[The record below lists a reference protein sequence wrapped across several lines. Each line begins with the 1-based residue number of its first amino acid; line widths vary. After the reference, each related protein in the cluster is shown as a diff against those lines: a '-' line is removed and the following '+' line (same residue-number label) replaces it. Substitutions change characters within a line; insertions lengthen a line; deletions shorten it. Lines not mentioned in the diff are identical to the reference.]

1 MLQNLHV
8 KNMAL
13 IDEVEI
19 ELQSGLNILTGETG
33 AGKSIIIDSI
43 GFALGEKAD
52 KNLVRD
58 PDEASLVELT
68 FVEENK
74 TILHALSEAQIEVE
88 DGVIILSR
96 KISNGRTI
104 AKINGESVPASKLK
118 EIASL
123 LIDIHGQHEHQSLL
137 HASKHL
143 NFLDEFAKNE
153 IGTLKD
159 ELAKAYT
166 SYRQIQ
172 KELEEGSLDQESRA
186 RELSLLEY
194 ELHEIE
200 SANLKT
206 GEDEEL
212 ETEYRKIGNSKK
224 IIEALQEVSQLM
236 GERGAA
242 DAVARSVRELMSVSA
257 LDEDMGS
264 LCDQISDIEQL
275 ISDFGRELS
284 GYIDALEYDE
294 ERVSFVE
301 TRLDELNHLKA
312 KYGISIDAVIASMQE
327 RQQRIDKLLNYAEY
341 EQNLKAEYEKAR
353 QDLEGLCQRL
363 SDIRHAAGE
372 QFKQQMVAALSDLNF
387 LDVRFDL
394 DFQRLDH
401 FTGDGFESMEFLI
414 STNPGAPLRKLKDIA
429 SGGELSRIMLAFK
442 SILASQDEIDTLIFD
457 EIDTGISGRTA
468 QMVSEKMN
476 VIAKNHQVICIT
488 HLPQIAAMADAHFK
502 IEKQVVGQKTITGIE
517 RLQEEASITEIAR
530 MLGGVEITD
539 SVLESAAEMKE
550 LAKRTKIY

>member
-52 KNLVRD
+52 KNLVRN

-68 FVEENK
+68 FVEENE

-242 DAVARSVRELMSVSA
+242 DAVARSVRELMSVST

-275 ISDFGRELS
+275 ISDFGRDLS

-301 TRLDELNHLKA
+301 KRLDELNHLKA
-312 KYGISIDAVIASMQE
+312 KYGTSIDAVIASMQE
-327 RQQRIDKLLNYAEY
+327 RQQRIDRLLNYAEY

-353 QDLEGLCQRL
+353 QELEGLCQRL

-372 QFKQQMVAALSDLNF
+372 QFKQQMIAALSDLNF

-488 HLPQIAAMADAHFK
+488 HLPQIAAMADAHFF
-502 IEKQVVGQKTITGIE
+502 IEKNVIDNSTVTDIH
-517 RLQEEASITEIAR
+517 LLDQEESIAELGR
-530 MLGGVEITD
+530 MLGGVEVTET
-539 SVLESAAEMKE
+539 VLQSAREMKE
-550 LAKRTKIY
+550 LAGKKK

>member
-52 KNLVRD
+52 KNLVRN

-275 ISDFGRELS
+275 ISDFGRDLS

-301 TRLDELNHLKA
+301 KRLDELNHLKA
-312 KYGISIDAVIASMQE
+312 KYGTSIDAVIASMQE

-363 SDIRHAAGE
+363 SDIRHADGE
-372 QFKQQMVAALSDLNF
+372 QFKQQMIAALSDLNF

-429 SGGELSRIMLAFK
+429 SGGELSRIMLAFY

-488 HLPQIAAMADAHFK
+488 HLPQIAAMADAHFF
-502 IEKQVVGQKTITGIE
+502 IEKNVIDNSTVTDIH
-517 RLQEEASITEIAR
+517 LLDQEESIAELGR
-530 MLGGVEITD
+530 MLGGVEVTET
-539 SVLESAAEMKE
+539 VLQSAREMKE
-550 LAKRTKIY
+550 LAGKKK

>member
-52 KNLVRD
+52 KNLVRN

-275 ISDFGRELS
+275 ISDFGRDLS

-312 KYGISIDAVIASMQE
+312 KYGTSIDAVIASMQE

-353 QDLEGLCQRL
+353 QELEGLCQRL

-372 QFKQQMVAALSDLNF
+372 QFKQQMVAALSDLIF

-488 HLPQIAAMADAHFK
+488 HLPQIAAMADAHFF
-502 IEKQVVGQKTITGIE
+502 IEKNVIDNSTVTDIH
-517 RLQEEASITEIAR
+517 LLDQEESIAELGR
-530 MLGGVEITD
+530 MLGGVEVTET
-539 SVLESAAEMKE
+539 VLQSAREMKE
-550 LAKRTKIY
+550 LAGKKK

>member
-242 DAVARSVRELMSVSA
+242 DAVARSVRELLSVSA

-312 KYGISIDAVIASMQE
+312 KYGTSIDAVIASMQE

-363 SDIRHAAGE
+363 SDIRHTAGE

-488 HLPQIAAMADAHFK
+488 HLPQIAAMADAHFF
-502 IEKQVVGQKTITGIE
+502 IEKNVIDNSTVTDIH
-517 RLQEEASITEIAR
+517 LLDQEESIAELGR
-530 MLGGVEITD
+530 MLGGVEVTET
-539 SVLESAAEMKE
+539 VLQSAREMKE
-550 LAKRTKIY
+550 LAGKKK

>member
-52 KNLVRD
+52 KNLVRN

-242 DAVARSVRELMSVSA
+242 DAVARSVRELMSVST

-275 ISDFGRELS
+275 ISDFGRDLS

-301 TRLDELNHLKA
+301 KRLDELNHLKA
-312 KYGISIDAVIASMQE
+312 KYGTSIDAVIASMQE

-353 QDLEGLCQRL
+353 QELEGLCQRL

-372 QFKQQMVAALSDLNF
+372 QFKQQMIAALSDLNF

-488 HLPQIAAMADAHFK
+488 HLPQIAAMADAHFF
-502 IEKQVVGQKTITGIE
+502 IEKNVIDNSTVTDIH
-517 RLQEEASITEIAR
+517 LLDQEESIAELGR
-530 MLGGVEITD
+530 MLGGVEVTET
-539 SVLESAAEMKE
+539 VLQSAREMKE
-550 LAKRTKIY
+550 LAGKKK

>member
-275 ISDFGRELS
+275 ISDFGRDLS

-312 KYGISIDAVIASMQE
+312 KYGTSIDAVIASMQE

-488 HLPQIAAMADAHFK
+488 HLPQIAAMADAHFF
-502 IEKQVVGQKTITGIE
+502 IEKNVIDNSTVTDIH
-517 RLQEEASITEIAR
+517 LLDQEESIAELGR
-530 MLGGVEITD
+530 MLGGVEVTET
-539 SVLESAAEMKE
+539 VLQSAREMKE
-550 LAKRTKIY
+550 LAGKKK

>member
-1 MLQNLHV
+1 
-8 KNMAL
+8 MAL

-52 KNLVRD
+52 KNLVRN

-275 ISDFGRELS
+275 ISDFGRDLS

-301 TRLDELNHLKA
+301 KRLDELNHLKA
-312 KYGISIDAVIASMQE
+312 KYGTSIDAVIASMQE

-372 QFKQQMVAALSDLNF
+372 QFKQQMIAALSDLNF

-488 HLPQIAAMADAHFK
+488 HLPQIAAMADAHFF
-502 IEKQVVGQKTITGIE
+502 IEKNVIDNSTVTDIH
-517 RLQEEASITEIAR
+517 LLDQEESIAELGR
-530 MLGGVEITD
+530 MLGGVEVTET
-539 SVLESAAEMKE
+539 VLQSAREMKE
-550 LAKRTKIY
+550 LAGKKK

>member
-52 KNLVRD
+52 KNLVRN

-275 ISDFGRELS
+275 ISDFGRDLS

-301 TRLDELNHLKA
+301 KRLDELNHLKA
-312 KYGISIDAVIASMQE
+312 KYGTSIDAVIASMQE
-327 RQQRIDKLLNYAEY
+327 RQQRIDRLLNYAEY

-394 DFQRLDH
+394 DFQSLDH

-488 HLPQIAAMADAHFK
+488 HLPQIAAMADAHFF
-502 IEKQVVGQKTITGIE
+502 IEKNVIDNSTVTDIH
-517 RLQEEASITEIAR
+517 LLDQEESIAELGR
-530 MLGGVEITD
+530 MLGGVEVTET
-539 SVLESAAEMKE
+539 VLQSAREMKE
-550 LAKRTKIY
+550 LAGKKK

>member
-52 KNLVRD
+52 KNLVRN

-242 DAVARSVRELMSVSA
+242 DAVARSVRELMSVST

-275 ISDFGRELS
+275 ISDFGRDLS

-312 KYGISIDAVIASMQE
+312 KYGTSIDAVIASMQE

-353 QDLEGLCQRL
+353 QELEGLCQRL

-372 QFKQQMVAALSDLNF
+372 QFKQQMIATLSDLNF

-488 HLPQIAAMADAHFK
+488 HLPQIAAMADAHFF
-502 IEKQVVGQKTITGIE
+502 IEKNVIDNSTVTDIH
-517 RLQEEASITEIAR
+517 LLDQEESIAELGR
-530 MLGGVEITD
+530 MLGGVEVTET
-539 SVLESAAEMKE
+539 VLQSAREMKE
-550 LAKRTKIY
+550 LAGKKK

>member
-88 DGVIILSR
+88 DSVIILSR

-275 ISDFGRELS
+275 ISDFGRDLS

-301 TRLDELNHLKA
+301 KRLDELNHLKA
-312 KYGISIDAVIASMQE
+312 KYGTSIDAVIASMQE
-327 RQQRIDKLLNYAEY
+327 RQQRIDRLLNYAEY

-488 HLPQIAAMADAHFK
+488 HLPQIAAMADAHFF
-502 IEKQVVGQKTITGIE
+502 IEKNVIDNSTVTDIH
-517 RLQEEASITEIAR
+517 LLDQEESIAELGR
-530 MLGGVEITD
+530 MLGGVEVTET
-539 SVLESAAEMKE
+539 VLQSAREMKE
-550 LAKRTKIY
+550 LAGKKK

>member
-242 DAVARSVRELMSVSA
+242 DAVARSVRELMSVST

-275 ISDFGRELS
+275 ISDFGRDLS

-312 KYGISIDAVIASMQE
+312 KYGTSIDAVIASMQE

-372 QFKQQMVAALSDLNF
+372 QFKQQMIAALSDLNF

-488 HLPQIAAMADAHFK
+488 HLPQIAAMADAHFF
-502 IEKQVVGQKTITGIE
+502 IEKNVIDNSTVTDIH
-517 RLQEEASITEIAR
+517 LLDQEESIAELGR
-530 MLGGVEITD
+530 MLGGVEVTET
-539 SVLESAAEMKE
+539 VLQSAREMKE
-550 LAKRTKIY
+550 LAGKKK